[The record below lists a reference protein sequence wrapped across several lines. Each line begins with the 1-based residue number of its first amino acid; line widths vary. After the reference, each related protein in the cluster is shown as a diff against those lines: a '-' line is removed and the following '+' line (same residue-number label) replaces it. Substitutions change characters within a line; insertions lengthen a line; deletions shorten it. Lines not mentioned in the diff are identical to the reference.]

1 MIRIVVTILVV
12 AVTTPVSAQFVA
24 PGGAIPVVAN
34 APGEFGTIWR
44 SDVSIRNVASEATT
58 VRLLLLPELRNAGPA
73 FDPQFSDEITIPGN
87 GQVTLDNVVTSVFG
101 LRNTKGGLSV
111 FSNDGRPLVLASRT
125 STGAPQGGSFGLNV
139 YGVLVVNEGWIA
151 GVQHSETGFYRT
163 NVGIFVP
170 VDPLESGDFVFTV
183 TTTGSDGLEVA
194 QASISFGQAGLV
206 QKSLTDLGVSETL
219 LDGSITIRCN
229 DPDAL
234 WYGYATVIDNASQD
248 SVYRPAIGR
257 QPAGQ

>member
-1 MIRIVVTILVV
+1 
-12 AVTTPVSAQFVA
+12 VA

-44 SDVSIRNVASEATT
+44 SDVSIRNVAAEATT
-58 VRLLLLPELRNAGPA
+58 VRLLLLPELRNNGPA
-73 FDPQFSDEITIPGN
+73 FEPQLSDEISIPGN
-87 GQVTLDNVVTSVFG
+87 GQVTLENVVTGVFN

-139 YGVLVVNEGWIA
+139 YGVLVVGNETTESNEGWIA

-163 NVGIFVP
+163 NVGVFVP
-170 VDPLESGDFVFTV
+170 VDPPEGNSFVFTV
-183 TTTGSDGLEVA
+183 TTTDSDGLEVA
-194 QASISFGQAGLV
+194 QGSISFNQAGLI
-206 QKSLTDLGVSETL
+206 QKSLTDFGVSETL
-219 LDGSITIRCN
+219 LDGSISIRCD

-234 WYGYATVIDNASQD
+234 WYGYATVIDNVSQD

-257 QPAGQ
+257 QPSGQ